1 MPYQMAFQ
9 QTGGPDVIVRQEIT
23 LAAPRPG
30 EIAVRHTAIG
40 VNFIDTYH
48 RSGLYP
54 VPLPAAPGIEAVGVI
69 ESVGEGVSGF
79 APGDRIGYF
88 TGKPGAYATHR
99 NIPAAI
105 ALKLPASLADED
117 AAAVMLKAATT
128 EYLVERCARLKA
140 GDSALVHA
148 AAGGVGLL
156 LVQWLKGIGV
166 NVAATA
172 GSPDKQALAKAAG
185 AAVVSDYA
193 DAATAARDMTG
204 GAGVDAVFDGVGKD
218 TWDVSL
224 SALRPRGLL
233 ASFGNA
239 SGPVTGVDLGV
250 LAAKGSL
257 FVTRPTVAHYY
268 STPED
273 FRIGSARFLE
283 MLSSGTL
290 KATINQRYALTDAAQ
305 VHRDLEARKTTGA
318 TIMLP
323 GA

>member
-1 MPYQMAFQ
+1 MAYQMAFQ
-9 QTGGPDVIVRQEIT
+9 KTGGPEVLEKQAFSPT
-23 LAAPRPG
+23 PPGPG
-30 EIAVRHTAIG
+30 ELAVRHTAIG

-54 VPLPAAPGIEAVGVI
+54 VPLPAAPGIEAAGVVEAI
-69 ESVGEGVSGF
+69 GEGVNGF

-99 NIPAAI
+99 NIPSTL
-105 ALKLPASLADED
+105 ALKLPDSLGDED

-128 EYLVERCARLKA
+128 EYLVERCAHLNA
-140 GDSALVHA
+140 GDAALVHA

-156 LVQWLKGIGV
+156 LVKWLRTIGV
-166 NVAATA
+166 RVVATA
-172 GSPDKQALAKAAG
+172 GSMDKQALVRSAG
-185 AAVVSDYA
+185 ADVVCDYA
-193 DAATAARDMTG
+193 DAATAARQMTG
-204 GAGVDAVFDGVGKD
+204 GAGVDAVFDGVGKA

-224 SALRPRGLL
+224 SALRTRGLL
-233 ASFGNA
+233 VSFGNA

-273 FRIGSARFLE
+273 FRIGTGRVLE
-283 MLSSGTL
+283 MLANGSL
-290 KATINQRYALTDAAQ
+290 KADIHQRRALTDAAQ

-323 GA
+323 EA